1 MMIRSRT
8 LVVGAA
14 ALVLAAVLYPA
25 QVTVVPP
32 YTVRVFDA
40 DGLPFRGIRVKQA
53 WQEYSVQAD
62 GLDDALTASADGY
75 AHFPARNIR
84 ASVSERVIGCIH
96 QIREYG
102 AHASCGSQYDI
113 TAGDGTSAELRR
125 VDIRDGVFGG
135 TRSLTLIMRR
145 CPVGQHWPCP

>member
-1 MMIRSRT
+1 MIRSRT

-32 YTVRVFDA
+32 YTVRVLDA
-40 DGLPFRGIRVKQA
+40 DGLPFRGIRVKQS
-53 WQEYSVQAD
+53 WQEFSVQS
-62 GLDDALTASADGY
+62 GWRDDALTANGEGY
-75 AHFPARNIR
+75 ARFPARHVR
-84 ASVSERVIGCIH
+84 ASVSKKVIGCIH
-96 QIREYG
+96 QFREYG

-125 VDIRDGVFGG
+125 VDVRDGVFGG
-135 TRSLTLIMRR
+135 SRTLTLIMKR
-145 CPVGQHWPCP
+145 CPPGQHWPC